1 MPVHFLANS
10 QNSINLCKV
19 SKWVGRFG
27 KILMY
32 CSDSLVHHVI
42 KKKLFKHCFKYMVK
56 PTYQLTVVLDRFLF
70 PCTNQLA
77 LVQCKSAHL
86 ISFVIVMI
94 SIFNVKRKITG
105 CLLQRALNV
114 HYSTRHK

>member
-1 MPVHFLANS
+1 M
-10 QNSINLCKV
+10 
-19 SKWVGRFG
+19 SKWVVRFG

-32 CSDSLVHHVI
+32 CGDSFVHRVI
-42 KKKLFKHCFKYMVK
+42 KKKLIKHYFKCVVK
-56 PTYQLTVVLDRFLF
+56 PTYQLTVVLDGFLF
-70 PCTNQLA
+70 PCTEQLA

-86 ISFVIVMI
+86 ISFVIIMI

-114 HYSTRHK
+114 HYCTRHK